1 VPPLVALLKLLR
13 KRNLLLK
20 WLPRLLVVLLP
31 LLEVLPLVV
40 PRLLLKWLPRLLAVP
55 RLLPEVLLL
64 PRPRPLKPVVC
75 KHKYK
80 YKHKTLIISIKII
93 YIIH

>member
-1 VPPLVALLKLLR
+1 VALLKLLR

-20 WLPRLLVVLLP
+20 WLPRLLVVPLP

-55 RLLPEVLLL
+55 RLLPEVRLL
-64 PRPRPLKPVVC
+64 PRPRLLKPVVC
-75 KHKYK
+75 KHKTLSINF
-80 YKHKTLIISIKII
+80 KHKNNLYYSLII
-93 YIIH
+93 

>member
-1 VPPLVALLKLLR
+1 VPPLVALLPLLL
-13 KRNLLLK
+13 KRNLPLK

-31 LLEVLPLVV
+31 LLEVLLLVV
-40 PRLLLKWLPRLLAVP
+40 LRPRPKQLPRLLVVP
-55 RLLPEVLLL
+55 QLLPEVLLL
-64 PRPRPLKPVVC
+64 PRPRLLKPVVC

-80 YKHKTLIISIKII
+80 HKTLSIKII